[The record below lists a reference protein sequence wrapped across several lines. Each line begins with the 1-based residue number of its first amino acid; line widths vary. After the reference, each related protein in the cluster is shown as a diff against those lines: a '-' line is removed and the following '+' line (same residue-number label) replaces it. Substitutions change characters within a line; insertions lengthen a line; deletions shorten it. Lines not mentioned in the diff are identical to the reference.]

1 MASLFELGVTG
12 GPASRV
18 ASRLIGDFT
27 DFAPWETL
35 DPDAFSEELR
45 ARARVGWTESAFN
58 EHCTAAAMGQLV
70 HALVAAGA
78 PLDLIG
84 VASTFAAEELV
95 HVDLCARVAAQLGG
109 GAPLAFDPAA
119 LTLAVAPG
127 LSALEVANE
136 LVVRVCCVGEAF
148 SLPMLAGARSAAT
161 HPVTRAV
168 LDRIVRGEA
177 LHGQLGWWYL
187 DWVGPTLTAAER
199 ARLGAVARAQVAH
212 LRPLWERLRGVSA
225 GARSSAE
232 AAGWAALGWMPA
244 ADYHALAEQTIADEV
259 LGRLAHYEIR

>member
-1 MASLFELGVTG
+1 VVSLFELGVTD
-12 GPASRV
+12 GPAARV
-18 ASRLIGDFT
+18 ASRLIGDFST
-27 DFAPWETL
+27 FAPWETL
-35 DPDAFSEELR
+35 DPDAFPDELR

-58 EHCTAAAMGQLV
+58 EHCTAAAMAQLV

-109 GAPLAFDPAA
+109 GAPIAYDPAA
-119 LTLAVAPG
+119 LTLEVAPG
-127 LSALEVANE
+127 GTALQVATE

-148 SLPMLAGARSAAT
+148 SLPMLAGARSAAS

-187 DWVGPTLTAAER
+187 DWVGPTLDASER
-199 ARLGAVARAQVAH
+199 ARLGAVAREQVAH
-212 LRPLWERLRGVSA
+212 LRPLWERLRGA
-225 GARSSAE
+225 TTGARSAAE
-232 AAGWAALGWMPA
+232 ADAWAALGWMPA
-244 ADYHALAEQTIADEV
+244 ADYHTLAEQVIADEV
-259 LGRLAHYEIR
+259 LGRLGTYGIC